1 MQAQLLVG
9 LGAFGIVDAS
19 HDPRHFEDVLGNLGR
34 HDVAVV
40 AFSDRHEAVGV
51 FDTRPSEHVGI
62 GAVTDDLVAF
72 EVVGEDSPGSRAREL
87 VGVSVDDHH
96 VVAGLVHVGC
106 QLRAHPT
113 AADYEELQGWL
124 IIGRHSWQLRPLLL
138 GFGRLRFPFTF
149 MGLMALGIGIWVL
162 AYLAG
167 HRGLDPESQAI
178 AAATVLISWSL
189 GAYVVVRRL
198 RRGPQH

>member
-1 MQAQLLVG
+1 M
-9 LGAFGIVDAS
+9 
-19 HDPRHFEDVLGNLGR
+19 
-34 HDVAVV
+34 
-40 AFSDRHEAVGV
+40 
-51 FDTRPSEHVGI
+51 
-62 GAVTDDLVAF
+62 
-72 EVVGEDSPGSRAREL
+72 
-87 VGVSVDDHH
+87 
-96 VVAGLVHVGC
+96 
-106 QLRAHPT
+106 
-113 AADYEELQGWL
+113 